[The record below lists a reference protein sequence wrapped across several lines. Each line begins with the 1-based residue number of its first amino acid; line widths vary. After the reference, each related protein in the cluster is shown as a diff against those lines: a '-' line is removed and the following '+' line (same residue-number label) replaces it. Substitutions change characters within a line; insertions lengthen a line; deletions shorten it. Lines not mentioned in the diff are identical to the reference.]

1 MIFHGARELRD
12 NNLILYGPLAGPV
25 DRHRLSVIRC
35 PGLNRTSEV
44 SAMTTL
50 QRTAIVVGVGSA
62 QGLGAALA
70 RRFAIAGHRVIVSG
84 RTEAK
89 ITDVVRAIVD
99 SGGKAEAF
107 TADATIESDVVAL
120 FDFAQAS
127 GHVVD
132 LVVFNAGNNVRHDFR
147 NMPAELFERTW
158 RVATF
163 GGFLAGR
170 EAARR
175 LAPSGEGTIIFTG
188 ATASLRGKAPFTAFA
203 SAKAGLRSLAQ
214 SMAREFGPLGIHVA
228 HVVIDGGIDGEK
240 LNTAAPQ
247 LRIER
252 GADGLLNI
260 DAIAEAYWQLH
271 RQHRSAWTHELDLR
285 PFKEP
290 F

>member
-1 MIFHGARELRD
+1 MIFRGARRLRD
-12 NNLILYGPLAGPV
+12 NNLIFRGPLAGPA
-25 DRHRLSVIRC
+25 DRHRLSFAHC
-35 PGLNRTSEV
+35 PELNRASEV
-44 SAMTTL
+44 PEMTTL
-50 QRTAIVVGVGSA
+50 QRTAIVVGVGSV

-70 RRFAIAGHRVIVSG
+70 RRFAVAGHRVIVSG
-84 RTEAK
+84 RTATK
-89 ITDVVRAIVD
+89 IADVVSAIVD

-107 TADATIESDVVAL
+107 TADATVESDVLAL
-120 FDFAQAS
+120 FDFAEAS
-127 GHVVD
+127 GSVVD

-147 NMPAELFERTW
+147 TMPAELFERTW

-163 GGFLAGR
+163 GGFLVGR

-214 SMAREFGPLGIHVA
+214 SMAREFGPQGLHVA

-260 DAIAEAYWQLH
+260 DAIAESYWQLH

-285 PFKEP
+285 PFKES

>member
-1 MIFHGARELRD
+1 
-12 NNLILYGPLAGPV
+12 
-25 DRHRLSVIRC
+25 
-35 PGLNRTSEV
+35 
-44 SAMTTL
+44 MTTP
-50 QRTAIVVGVGSA
+50 QRTAIIVGVGSA

-89 ITDVVRAIVD
+89 IADVVCAIVD
-99 SGGKAEAF
+99 NGGKAEAF
-107 TADATIESDVVAL
+107 TADATIESDAVAL

-127 GHVVD
+127 GHIVD
-132 LVVFNAGNNVRHDFR
+132 LVVFNAGDNVRHDLR
-147 NMPAELFERTW
+147 TMPAELFERTR

-170 EAARR
+170 ESARR
-175 LAPSGEGTIIFTG
+175 LAPSAEGTIIFTG

-214 SMAREFGPLGIHVA
+214 SMAREFGPQGIHVA
-228 HVVIDGGIDGEK
+228 HVVIDGEK
-240 LNTAAPQ
+240 LNIAAPQ

-252 GADGLLNI
+252 GADGLPNI

>member
-1 MIFHGARELRD
+1 
-12 NNLILYGPLAGPV
+12 
-25 DRHRLSVIRC
+25 
-35 PGLNRTSEV
+35 
-44 SAMTTL
+44 MTTL

-89 ITDVVRAIVD
+89 IAGVVRAIVD

-107 TADATIESDVVAL
+107 TADVTIESGVVAL

-147 NMPAELFERTW
+147 TMPAELFERTW

-163 GGFLAGR
+163 GGFLVGR
-170 EAARR
+170 ESARR

-247 LRIER
+247 LGIER